1 MWTPRGK
8 ERAGRIEAVA
18 LAYTHE
24 RVAEQTASATPLH
37 SKGREAQREGMYICI
52 RLVHAAVWQKPAQHC
67 KTVILQL
74 KKT

>member
-1 MWTPRGK
+1 MLWTPRGK

-37 SKGREAQREGMYICI
+37 STGKAGSEGGH
-52 RLVHAAVWQKPAQHC
+52 VHLYTAG
-67 KTVILQL
+67 
-74 KKT
+74 